1 MTMSLAVIIVVHSIE
16 VCALYPRV
24 VISSPFGD

>member
-1 MTMSLAVIIVVHSIE
+1 MSPAVITVVHSAE

-24 VISSPFGD
+24 VISSPFSD

>member
-1 MTMSLAVIIVVHSIE
+1 MSLTVITVVHSAD